1 MFSKEDIVC
10 TSQPSTNILPI
21 DLNPLLE
28 NGNSPTAIIIA
39 VAFLLWVLRPVLLVT
54 LKSRKKK

>member
-1 MFSKEDIVC
+1 MFPQEDIVC

-39 VAFLLWVLRPVLLVT
+39 VAFLLWVLRPVLLVA
-54 LKSRKKK
+54 LKNRNKK

>member
-1 MFSKEDIVC
+1 MFPKEDIVC

>member
-1 MFSKEDIVC
+1 MFPKEDIVC

-21 DLNPLLE
+21 DPNPLLE

-39 VAFLLWVLRPVLLVT
+39 VAFLLWVLRPVLLVM
-54 LKSRKKK
+54 LKNQKKK